1 MKAITD
7 LTVEELALVQAAREK
22 AEQEKAA
29 KQAQLEKDITD
40 KRAYAAK
47 EMLIGEQQVKAT
59 YDYFKGFKSGEFEVV
74 EYPLNRKITIKDW
87 GTDEIH
93 FQEDYVINS
102 AYIYHAE
109 SGRKITV
116 KEHLVSTGWRSKNEG
131 YKMFIGFENRAYK
144 NASTIETKLL
154 NEINSKRA
162 KQSAEEIRNTYIDD
176 LIETQPIPNA
186 KIEKTYIS
194 SLEKTYISSQC
205 LSSPYGIE
213 IKYENGARVKC
224 SINITEAG
232 EAILSVFSTEF
243 PKPKVEGKTVMD
255 KLNFISKLEF

>member
-7 LTVEELALVQAAREK
+7 LTTEELALVQAAREK

-29 KQAQLEKDITD
+29 KQAKLENDITD
-40 KRAYAAK
+40 KRVFAAK

-74 EYPLNRKITIKDW
+74 EYPLNREIVIKDW
-87 GTDEIH
+87 NTGEIH

-162 KQSAEEIRNTYIDD
+162 KQNAEEIRNTYIAD

-186 KIEKTYIS
+186 KIER
-194 SLEKTYISSQC
+194 TYISSQY

-213 IKYENGARVKC
+213 INYENGARVKC

-243 PKPKVEGKTVMD
+243 PKPKIEGETVMD